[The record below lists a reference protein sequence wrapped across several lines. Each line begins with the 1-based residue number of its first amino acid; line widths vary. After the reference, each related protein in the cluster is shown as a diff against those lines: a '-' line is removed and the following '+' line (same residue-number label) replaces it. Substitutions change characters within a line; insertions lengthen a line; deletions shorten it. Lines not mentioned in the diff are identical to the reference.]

1 VNRTLAAIS
10 TLIVAALA
18 IAIMGSCNVVGNIPG
33 TVAGQVMDAAG
44 NGRGYVAVQLID
56 ETGIPLFVENANDA
70 GNFMFK
76 NVDPGKYKLK
86 VMTVGGGELQ
96 TDAEEF
102 NLSPG
107 KTVTINLVV
116 QDQSKSE

>member
-1 VNRTLAAIS
+1 
-10 TLIVAALA
+10 VAALA
-18 IAIMGSCNVVGNIPG
+18 IAVIGSCNVVSNIPG

-44 NGRGYVAVQLID
+44 NGRGYVAVQLIEI
-56 ETGIPLFVENANDA
+56 ETGQPIFVENANDA

-86 VMTVGGGELQ
+86 VMTVGGGELA

-116 QDQSKSE
+116 Q

>member
-1 VNRTLAAIS
+1 M
-10 TLIVAALA
+10 AALA

-56 ETGIPLFVENANDA
+56 ETGVPLFVENANDA

>member
-1 VNRTLAAIS
+1 MNRTLAAIS